1 MTTAVPNAPLPEA
14 PDIGMIDR
22 VPATFAAASLAPLF
36 EGAPSFLR
44 RLVDARPYE
53 TWPRL
58 FEQAEKIALAMPE
71 TEQIELVDAHPRL
84 AAPPGSV
91 SALSFREQGYH
102 AEAAEAAAEAA
113 EAAAEAERVA
123 IDRELR
129 ELNEAYERQF
139 GFRYCVF
146 VAGRTRAELLP
157 DFRAAFDAQ
166 RTSELHRALVDVVRI
181 AAARQQRL
189 AEEAAG

>member
-1 MTTAVPNAPLPEA
+1 MTATVPNAPTPA

-22 VPATFAAASLAPLF
+22 LPPQFAAASLAPLF

-84 AAPPGSV
+84 GAPPGSV

-102 AEAAEAAAEAA
+102 AAAAEAAAE
-113 EAAAEAERVA
+113 EERVA

-129 ELNEAYERQF
+129 ELNETYERQF

-146 VAGRTRAELLP
+146 VAGRPRGELLP
-157 DFRAAFDAQ
+157 DFRAAHEAN
-166 RTSELHRALVDVVRI
+166 RTAELQRALVDVVRI

-189 AEEAAG
+189 AEEAAR

>member
-1 MTTAVPNAPLPEA
+1 MTATVPNS

-22 VPATFAAASLAPLF
+22 LPPQFAAASLAPLF
-36 EGAPSFLR
+36 EGAPAFLR
-44 RLVDARPYE
+44 RLVDARPFE

-84 AAPPGSV
+84 GAPPGSV
-91 SALSFREQGYH
+91 SALSFREQGFH
-102 AEAAEAAAEAA
+102 MEAADTAT
-113 EAAAEAERVA
+113 EAERVA

-146 VAGRTRAELLP
+146 VADRTRAELLP
-157 DFRAAFDAQ
+157 DFRAAFEAG
-166 RTSELHRALVDVVRI
+166 RSAELQRALVDVVRI

-189 AEEAAG
+189 AEEAAR

>member
-1 MTTAVPNAPLPEA
+1 MTSPVPEA

-22 VPATFAAASLAPLF
+22 VPATFASASLAPLF

-44 RLVDARPYE
+44 RLVDARPFE

-84 AAPPGSV
+84 GAPPGSV

-102 AEAAEAAAEAA
+102 AEAA

-129 ELNEAYERQF
+129 ELNEAYERKF

-146 VAGRTRAELLP
+146 VAGRSRAELLP
-157 DFRAAFDAQ
+157 DFREALDAA
-166 RTSELHRALVDVVRI
+166 RVTELRRALVDVVRI

-189 AEEAAG
+189 AEEANR

>member
-1 MTTAVPNAPLPEA
+1 MTATLPNEA

-22 VPATFAAASLAPLF
+22 VPPQFASASLAPLF
-36 EGAPSFLR
+36 EGAPAFLR
-44 RLVDARPYE
+44 RLVDARPFE

-84 AAPPGSV
+84 GAPPGSV
-91 SALSFREQGYH
+91 SALSYREQGYYP
-102 AEAAEAAAEAA
+102 EAAEAA

-123 IDRELR
+123 VDRELR

-146 VAGRTRAELLP
+146 VAGRSRAELLP
-157 DFRAAFDAQ
+157 GFRAAIDGSRAA
-166 RTSELHRALVDVVRI
+166 ELRRALVDVVRI

-189 AEEAAG
+189 AEEATG